1 MEFLCDVFFVSFHFK
16 TTRFYCQSFEAI
28 KKFWGGEN
36 NVFFSG
42 LLKDLYCNLSD
53 GLCRVQKLDQKA
65 KLALEGVVS
74 ALSRA
79 VLSHHLDIIKSMLI
93 IGCPFA
99 VDNIEWIIWND

>member
-1 MEFLCDVFFVSFHFK
+1 MF
-16 TTRFYCQSFEAI
+16 
-28 KKFWGGEN
+28 
-36 NVFFSG
+36 FFSG
-42 LLKDLYCNLSD
+42 LLKDLYCNLSV

-99 VDNIEWIIWND
+99 VDNIEWII